1 VTARILVIEDN
12 PDNRELMRYLLTSFG
27 YEPIVASSGYEGV
40 EMAQAEHPDIV
51 LLDLHMPGMDG
62 YEAAR
67 RIRELPELVET
78 PIVAVTAIAML
89 GDRDAVLA
97 RGFDGYISKPIAP
110 ELLKAQLVEHLENAN
125 PSTGTDGR

>member
-27 YEPIVASSGYEGV
+27 YEPIVASSGHEGV
-40 EMAQAEHPDIV
+40 EMAQAEPPDIV

-67 RIRELPELVET
+67 RIRELPDLAET

-110 ELLKAQLVEHLENAN
+110 ELLRSQLLEHLENAN
-125 PSTGTDGR
+125 PSTCTNGP